1 MNTIETIKLDVS
13 RDVLINDMSL
23 MMADDDGN
31 PSDADDSGEDDYH
44 CGNQVDQKKMKDK
57 YVADKA
63 FEIDEHK
70 KRWTPIVELCCIFYT
85 MKSFH

>member
-31 PSDADDSGEDDYH
+31 PSDADDTGEDDYH
-44 CGNQVDQKKMKDK
+44 CGN
-57 YVADKA
+57 
-63 FEIDEHK
+63 
-70 KRWTPIVELCCIFYT
+70 
-85 MKSFH
+85 